1 MDARD
6 LFVPLASTICKQ
18 LVTGG
23 GTGRPVMRSSGAVRL
38 IYNTDNGVRYLR
50 AQILPDHTASGHL
63 PPSLPAQ
70 QLRGDY
76 IESRSTDVYVAQ
88 CFANGEVGLAG
99 NDALLAWHVE
109 AGAWNGVKL
118 DGLTVAAAV
127 RARATLGDPY
137 GDPYPAQAVLMVDSA
152 ASPQQR
158 AALIALAQHNGGR
171 LLENVVRVEYVPV
184 VLDAP
189 ADPHQGSAIL
199 RAGKL
204 ATIITR
210 PLNHHDHICGNETN
224 FYPPLTE
231 VSEPSRRWRPPTNST
246 ARAWEPNGRHTGAA
260 AFISP
265 ASPRAGRLLPRRN

>member
-1 MDARD
+1 MHK
-6 LFVPLASTICKQ
+6 LFLISVSLAF
-18 LVTGG
+18 
-23 GTGRPVMRSSGAVRL
+23 A
-38 IYNTDNGVRYLR
+38 
-50 AQILPDHTASGHL
+50 ASVH
-63 PPSLPAQ
+63 AQ
-70 QLRGDY
+70 QLRGEY

-88 CFANGEVGLAG
+88 CFANGEIGLNG

-109 AGAWNGVKL
+109 QGAWNGVKL

-152 ASPQQR
+152 ANSQQR
-158 AALIALAQHNGGR
+158 TALIALAQHNGGR

-189 ADPHQGSAIL
+189 ADPHEGSAVL

-210 PLNHHDHICGNETN
+210 PLNHHDHICGNETD

-231 VSEPSRRWRPPTNST
+231 VSGAVSAVATTDEFRGEGLGTEWSSHDRRSAYIARFGENDASAST
-246 ARAWEPNGRHTGAA
+246 ANEAA
-260 AFISP
+260 HHP
-265 ASPRAGRLLPRRN
+265 GE